1 MVRYQS
7 IVSEELLP
15 EVESGDRLPAGLRM
29 VRVVGPAVGHFGE
42 PPSYRAHYVEFEDD
56 NASAYYEGKLVDLTF
71 QAHYDGQGQQTHTT
85 ISDYQA
91 LS

>member
-1 MVRYQS
+1 MTRYQS

-42 PPSYRAHYVEFEDD
+42 PPTYRAYYVEFEDD
-56 NASAYYEGKLVDLTF
+56 NAPAEYEGKLLDLTF
-71 QAHYDGQGQQTHTT
+71 TAHYDEQGQQTHTT
-85 ISDYQA
+85 ISSYQVV
-91 LS
+91 